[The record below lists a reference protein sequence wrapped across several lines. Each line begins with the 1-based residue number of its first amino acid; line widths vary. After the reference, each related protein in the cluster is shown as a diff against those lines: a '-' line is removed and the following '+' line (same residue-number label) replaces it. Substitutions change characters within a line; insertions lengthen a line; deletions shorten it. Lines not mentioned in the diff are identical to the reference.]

1 MGGKALSRYKESTK
15 GLPPGR
21 KTIICVREGCE
32 LFTGK
37 RLPIERA
44 QRLAKEAYLM
54 GYRSGVTDHAT
65 GAVVIKKTPAGYIIE
80 EKDKDVPEDSATD
93 RQPSD

>member
-1 MGGKALSRYKESTK
+1 M
-15 GLPPGR
+15 
-21 KTIICVREGCE
+21 
-32 LFTGK
+32 FTGK

-65 GAVVIKKTPAGYIIE
+65 GAVVIKKTPSGYIIE
-80 EKDKDVPEDSATD
+80 EKDKDVSENSATD